1 VSGRAAWLSLLA
13 ALTAGARLAA
23 QEPTEL
29 PRRPPPHETGCEST
43 VAASTEPVFV
53 ADSVDRPVQARR
65 LPIEGMPIRIREVVS
80 GRSVF
85 RFVVEPSGRID
96 RCSIEVVEET
106 SRAWSAA
113 VLKELRVAHYDP
125 ARRGGRPVRQLV
137 YQVFTYHSDGRLER
151 PR

>member
-23 QEPTEL
+23 QEPAEL
-29 PRRPPPHETGCEST
+29 PRRPPAHETGCEST

-125 ARRGGRPVRQLV
+125 ARRGGWPVRQLV

>member
-1 VSGRAAWLSLLA
+1 MSGPAAWLSLLA
-13 ALTAGARLAA
+13 WVAAGARLAA
-23 QEPTEL
+23 QEPAEL
-29 PRRPPPHETGCEST
+29 PRRPAARETGCDST
-43 VAASTEPVFV
+43 AGVSSEPVFV
-53 ADSVDRPVQARR
+53 PDSVDRPVQARR
-65 LPIEGMPIRIREVVS
+65 LPIEGMPVRIREVTT

-85 RFVVEPSGRID
+85 RFVVEASGRID

-106 SRAWSAA
+106 SRAWSDA

-137 YQVFTYHSDGRLER
+137 HQVFTYHSDGRLER